1 MNGLGALQQD
11 ATLDASSASVE
22 IGRVGGKE
30 GLEGVPA
37 IPSRSRRKAFSMRPV
52 DRDELEN
59 VRVPRPPG
67 VPEWGYVPGVEE
79 APVKGQRKED
89 RWV

>member
-1 MNGLGALQQD
+1 MA
-11 ATLDASSASVE
+11 
-22 IGRVGGKE
+22 
-30 GLEGVPA
+30 
-37 IPSRSRRKAFSMRPV
+37 PV

-67 VPEWGYVPGVEE
+67 VPEWGTVHGGEL